1 MRLGILLAAHLF
13 FLDAVG
19 MAMCIVL
26 TQQPRQTTDVRN
38 GRRSVGG
45 IHPENCRRSPALVRL
60 SFS

>member
-26 TQQPRQTTDVRN
+26 TQQPGKRQMSEMAADPSGEFTRKTVDN
-38 GRRSVGG
+38 
-45 IHPENCRRSPALVRL
+45 HQL
-60 SFS
+60 